1 MKRLAEVGAN
11 GQWGIF
17 SQSLPGRVGYQCSNY
32 YRLLL
37 QKGALKD
44 DNYFIDEK
52 GKAHYLFS
60 TKKNADGTP
69 RVDESEGQEGE
80 GEGESGSTSGAV
92 GHVGNS
98 AKKSASVVRRR
109 SSGASAGGKKKRR
122 RRDDDDD
129 EDEDVSTG
137 EVRKG
142 RRGSK
147 GK

>member
-80 GEGESGSTSGAV
+80 GEGENGSISELAKDLI
-92 GHVGNS
+92 
-98 AKKSASVVRRR
+98 KKSLVVDVTRRFSFSFLLLPSFCLFLR
-109 SSGASAGGKKKRR
+109 NK
-122 RRDDDDD
+122 
-129 EDEDVSTG
+129 
-137 EVRKG
+137 
-142 RRGSK
+142 
-147 GK
+147 